1 MSKIMKKLLV
11 PALMLAG
18 ASFATSAMAT
28 TCNDLPKYAELKAA
42 LQKVATGPTANAG
55 FGMPVWVA
63 LINTKGQVCA
73 VLNQVGSS
81 ADGID
86 ITQEASLGH
95 RIFAIHKA
103 NTSNAFSHSH
113 IAIASASLYN
123 AFQPGGALDSDAT
136 NIINNQ
142 LNPYAGDTTKF
153 GTQTDPLVGKVVGG
167 ASGLGGGL
175 ALFNKD
181 KKKVGAIGVS
191 GDTVCTDH
199 VIAWKI
205 REMLAGG
212 AYSGANVPF
221 GVSAAHNDMMV
232 QDIKPNPAGG
242 AGLSAGSYGHATCV
256 NNPKEAQAAG
266 SIESIRILL
275 ALPNKFFLT

>member
-1 MSKIMKKLLV
+1 MILEDFMKKITRLLA
-11 PALMLAG
+11 PALLLAG
-18 ASFATSAMAT
+18 ASFASSAMAT
-28 TCNDLPKYAELKAA
+28 TCADLPKYAELKAA
-42 LQKVATGPTANAG
+42 VTKVSTGPTANGG
-55 FGMPVWVA
+55 FGMPVWLA
-63 LINTKGQVCA
+63 LLNTKGEVCA

-103 NTSNAFSHSH
+103 NTANAFSHSR

-142 LNPYAGDTTKF
+142 LNPYAGNTVKF
-153 GTQTDPLVGKVVGG
+153 GTPIDPLIGKVVGG

-175 ALFNKD
+175 ALFD
-181 KKKVGAIGVS
+181 KNHKKVGAIGVS

-205 REMLAGG
+205 REMLAKG
-212 AYSGANVPF
+212 AYTGKNVPF
-221 GVSAAHNDMMV
+221 GVSGTQNDMMV
-232 QDIKPNPAGG
+232 QDITPPD
-242 AGLSAGSYGHATCV
+242 
-256 NNPKEAQAAG
+256 
-266 SIESIRILL
+266 
-275 ALPNKFFLT
+275 

>member
-1 MSKIMKKLLV
+1 MKKIMRLLT
-11 PALMLAG
+11 PALLLAG
-18 ASFATSAMAT
+18 ASFASSAMAT
-28 TCNDLPKYAELKAA
+28 TCADLPKYAELKTA
-42 LQKVATGPTANAG
+42 LQTVATGPTANGG
-55 FGMPVWVA
+55 FGMPVWLA
-63 LINTKGQVCA
+63 LLNTKGEVCA
-73 VLNQVGSS
+73 ILNQAGSS
-81 ADGID
+81 LDGID

-103 NTSNAFSHSH
+103 NTANAFSHSH

-142 LNPYAGDTTKF
+142 LNPYAGDTAKF
-153 GTQTDPLVGKVVGG
+153 GTPNDPLIGKVVGG

-181 KKKVGAIGVS
+181 KKKVGSIGVS

-212 AYSGANVPF
+212 AYTGANVPF

-232 QDIKPNPAGG
+232 QDIKPNLKGG
-242 AGLSAGSYGHATCV
+242 AGFSAGTYGHATCV
-256 NNPKEAQAAG
+256 NNPKEAQAGGA
-266 SIESIRILL
+266 IEFH
-275 ALPNKFFLT
+275 PDLTGVAK